1 MVAAIDC
8 QLGHA
13 AMAAV
18 ECPTLDFELSKQV
31 IGTYELRVSTQ
42 VGPNPTTATSKCSAF
57 AFEAERAVGAL

>member
-31 IGTYELRVSTQ
+31 IGTYELRVSELL
-42 VGPNPTTATSKCSAF
+42 F
-57 AFEAERAVGAL
+57 AS